1 MTNYDK
7 SNIKFDSGEFNIAF
21 DKYIQ
26 QTKKNTFTQS
36 EERLGDLLYKERIQN
51 TYFNNPIFNIFVEIK
66 NTWFY
71 ILDDIIQFN
80 ISIDIF
86 TKGNRL
92 FNLGMTFLFIAIFLI
107 IITFIID
114 DNRTNNFGNL
124 NLSSIDLS
132 SIDSNSYSNKI

>member
-26 QTKKNTFTQS
+26 QTKKNTSIKS
-36 EERLGDLLYKERIQN
+36 EERLGDLLYKERIHN
-51 TYFNNPIFNIFVEIK
+51 TYFNNPIFDIFVEIK

-80 ISIDIF
+80 IGIDIF

-92 FNLGMTFLFIAIFLI
+92 FNLGMTFLFIAIILI
-107 IITFIID
+107 ITTFIID
-114 DNRTNNFGNL
+114 DDIGTNNFSNS
-124 NLSSIDLS
+124 NSNSNYV
-132 SIDSNSYSNKI
+132 DSNFYSDNKI